1 MTPWLL
7 VIFSLKKYM
16 QFISAI
22 VMNSRVNWFLLANAA
37 LGSFLAGTAS
47 RIFAVSLPTIASSL
61 ETTIVGISW
70 AVIAYQIS
78 QVSLSLVFGRIGDIY
93 GRQTMFSFGLVVSAI
108 GALLCGLSQNV
119 SQLIFFRLFHGIGA
133 SMTQSQA
140 RALAMDSLPKESSG
154 KAQGFMTTAFH
165 SGVLVGPSVGGFIID
180 YVHWRAVFF
189 FLVPIAAAGIVLAV
203 INHKKGNMPARPL
216 AAAARG
222 EIDYLGAVLLVTA
235 TVTLMAIVD
244 YRIMETVTGMVRV
257 GLVAGF
263 IVVFISFLYRESSTP
278 SPILDL
284 TLFRIRMFT
293 LSSLSLLLVGVAQV
307 MIGFVLPF
315 YLQDILHLSPSFM
328 GVLFISAPIFTVT
341 LSPFVG
347 WVTDKVG
354 SRLPA
359 TVGLCFLVIGAFLG
373 GFLRVESHWTFAV
386 AVLAF
391 WGLAMALF
399 YPPNHTAM
407 ISSVPDQHR
416 GVATG
421 AIYVMFGLGTT
432 FGVSLSTLLL
442 TAAFRYYSGDA
453 TATPTAA
460 NALVFVKSMNFS
472 FLMSGIMGLVAMLC
486 SAMRGQQAVSAKPAR
501 VSMKLVPK

>member
-1 MTPWLL
+1 
-7 VIFSLKKYM
+7 
-16 QFISAI
+16 
-22 VMNSRVNWFLLANAA
+22 MNSRVNWFLLVNAA

-47 RIFAVSLPTIASSL
+47 RIFAVSLPTIANSL

-93 GRQTMFSFGLVVSAI
+93 GRETMFSFGLVVSAI
-108 GALLCGLSQNV
+108 GALLCGFSQSV
-119 SQLIFFRLFHGIGA
+119 TQLIFFRLFHGIGA

-154 KAQGFMTTAFH
+154 RAQGFMTTAFH
-165 SGVLVGPSVGGFIID
+165 SGVLVGPSVGGLIID

-189 FLVPIAAAGIVLAV
+189 FLVPIAAAGIVLAAL
-203 INHKKGNMPARPL
+203 NHKRGNMPQRPPAT
-216 AAAARG
+216 AAQR
-222 EIDYLGAVLLVTA
+222 EVDYLGAVLLVAA
-235 TVTLMAIVD
+235 TITLIAIID
-244 YRIMETVTGMVRV
+244 YRIMETFAGLLRV
-257 GLVAGF
+257 GLIAGF
-263 IVVFISFLYRESSTP
+263 IGLSAGFLYRESSTP

-284 TLFRIRMFT
+284 SLFRIRMFT

-315 YLQDILHLSPSFM
+315 YLQDIMHLSPSFM
-328 GVLFISAPIFTVT
+328 GLLFISAPIFTVT
-341 LSPFVG
+341 LSPLVG

-354 SRLPA
+354 PRLPA
-359 TVGLCFLVIGAFLG
+359 TVGLSFLVMGAFLG
-373 GFLRVESHWTFAV
+373 GFLRAESHWTFAV
-386 AVLAF
+386 VVLAF

-432 FGVSLSTLLL
+432 LGVSLSTLLL
-442 TAAFRYYSGDA
+442 TAAFRYYSGDV
-453 TATPTAA
+453 TATPTPENAA
-460 NALVFVKSMNFS
+460 VFVKSMNFS

-486 SAMRGQQAVSAKPAR
+486 SAMRGQQVIAGNLSGAPVKF
-501 VSMKLVPK
+501 VPK